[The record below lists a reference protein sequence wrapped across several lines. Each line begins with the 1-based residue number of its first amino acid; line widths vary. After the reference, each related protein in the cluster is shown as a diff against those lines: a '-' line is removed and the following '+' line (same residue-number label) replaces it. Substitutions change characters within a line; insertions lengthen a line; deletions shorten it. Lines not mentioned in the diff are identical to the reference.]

1 VSAAPAGISFRLRDL
16 SRPGPGLLAATVE
29 YRVGERIWTR
39 SFTAERLDDAAL
51 AAALAE
57 AGLAVDAYL
66 TGDGSWVRAVP
77 ASRGS
82 ALGRSP
88 R

>member
-1 VSAAPAGISFRLRDL
+1 VGD
-16 SRPGPGLLAATVE
+16 
-29 YRVGERIWTR
+29 RVWTQ
-39 SFTAERLDDAAL
+39 SFTTERLDDQAL
-51 AAALAE
+51 AAALTE

-66 TGDGSWVRAVP
+66 TADGSWVRAVP
-77 ASRGS
+77 ASRAS

>member
-1 VSAAPAGISFRLRDL
+1 VSD
-16 SRPGPGLLAATVE
+16 
-29 YRVGERIWTR
+29 RVWTQ
-39 SFTAERLDDAAL
+39 SFTTERLDDQAL
-51 AAALAE
+51 AAGLAE

-66 TGDGSWVRAVP
+66 NGDGSWVRAVP

-82 ALGRSP
+82 ALGRPP

>member
-1 VSAAPAGISFRLRDL
+1 VG
-16 SRPGPGLLAATVE
+16 G
-29 YRVGERIWTR
+29 RVWTQ
-39 SFTAERLDDAAL
+39 SFTTQRLDDQAL
-51 AAALAE
+51 AAALAV